1 MPPRG
6 SEHES
11 RRESRPESRRH
22 YAAANWLFLR
32 LFGVAYFFAFS
43 SLIGQ
48 FDGLIG
54 SRGILP
60 AADFMHDATDWANA
74 VGLGL
79 ERYRLFPT
87 LTWLS
92 ASDRFL
98 VGLATA
104 GAVLSALQIAGIG
117 CTVVLPVLWLLFLS
131 LSVVGRDF
139 LSYQWDA
146 LLLETGLLALAV
158 TPHVWRHKLTDRIEP
173 PLVGRLLVWWLL
185 FRLMFA
191 SGMVK
196 LLSGDPL
203 WRDLTAMA
211 VHYETQPLP
220 TPPAWFLAQL
230 PLWLQKASTAVVL
243 FTELVVPWCILA
255 GSRGRRLAAAVLLVL
270 QVLIALSGNYAY
282 FNLLTAALCLS
293 LLSDDVFARLPLGP
307 SRSTAWRQAS
317 PWLAIVIAIMTVPPS
332 MTMFLRQMRIPVNP
346 PLVDR
351 WINWIDPLRSVNTYG
366 LFAVMTP
373 TRPEII
379 IEGSLDGVEWRTYE
393 FRFKP
398 GPLEKAPP
406 VVAPFQPRLDWQMW
420 FAALASAPE
429 PWYSRFCEGLLDG
442 SPAVRGLL
450 ANDPFDG
457 RPPKYVRSTL
467 YRYRF
472 APRGQTGWWVRER
485 LGDYSAVLTAP
496 GTSSPSIDDS
506 RR

>member
-1 MPPRG
+1 MPARDTQ
-6 SEHES
+6 H
-11 RRESRPESRRH
+11 ESRPESRRH
-22 YAAANWLFLR
+22 YAVANWLFLR
-32 LFGVAYFFAFS
+32 LLGAAYFFAFA

-48 FDGLIG
+48 VDGLIG

-60 AADFMHDATDWANA
+60 AADFMRDAADWANA

-79 ERYRLFPT
+79 ERYRLLPT

-92 ASDRFL
+92 TSDGFL

-104 GAVLSALQIAGIG
+104 GAVLSAFQIAGIG
-117 CTVVLPVLWLLFLS
+117 CTFVLPALWLLFLS

-139 LSYQWDA
+139 LSFQWDA
-146 LLLETGLLALAV
+146 LLLETGLIALAV
-158 TPHVWRHKLTDRIEP
+158 TPHVWRHRLTDRIEP
-173 PLVGRLLVWWLL
+173 PVVGRLLVWWLL

-191 SGMVK
+191 SGVVK
-196 LLSGDPL
+196 LASGDPL

-220 TPPAWFLAQL
+220 TPLAWFFAQL
-230 PLWLQKASTAVVL
+230 PLWLQKASTALVL

-255 GSRGRRLAAAVLLVL
+255 GWRGRRLAGATLLML

-282 FNLLTAALCLS
+282 FNLLTAALCVS
-293 LLSDDVFARLPLGP
+293 LLSDDVFAQFRLGP
-307 SRSTAWRQAS
+307 SRSTTWRPAS
-317 PWLAIVIAIMTVPPS
+317 PWLAIVIAIMTLPPS
-332 MTMFLRQMRIPVNP
+332 TTMFLRQMHIWVNP

-379 IEGSLDGVEWRTYE
+379 VEGSLDGVEWRTYE

-398 GPLEKAPP
+398 GALEKAPP

-420 FAALASAPE
+420 FAALASSPE
-429 PWYSRFCEGLLDG
+429 PWYYRFCERLLDG
-442 SPAVRGLL
+442 SPAVRKLL

-457 RPPKYVRSTL
+457 TPPKYVRSTL

-485 LGDYSAVLTAP
+485 LGEYSPVLAAP
-496 GTSSPSIDDS
+496 GDSPPPQDNGK
-506 RR
+506 